1 MLYQPFYDPAKTYDE
16 NFRHGP
22 FGVFSDGKVV
32 SDVGEPQYDFLGIK
46 LYSLFGIPA
55 GPLINGRFT
64 QAALDKGFDIV
75 TYKTVRTKQYP
86 CHPWP
91 NVVAVAADGDVTP
104 EKAERGL
111 VAQAAYGEPLSITNS
126 FGVPSYDPDFWQA
139 DLAAAVRHAK
149 HGQVVIGSV
158 QATLRGDAAAYVR
171 DFAKG
176 AKLVKD
182 AGVKIVEANLSCP
195 NEGTGRLLCFDIKQT
210 KAVVEAVKDVI
221 GNTPLIIKIAY
232 FHDQNQLENF
242 ISEIGAVVDGIEA
255 INTIGAKIVDER
267 GRQYLPG
274 EGRLRSGVCGAG
286 IKWAGLAMVTK
297 LAALRDSLG
306 VRYTIIGVGGV
317 MNAGDYQDYR
327 EAGADAVLSATG
339 AMWNPYLAREIKKAE
354 ARR

>member
-1 MLYQPFYDPAKTYDE
+1 MVE
-16 NFRHGP
+16 
-22 FGVFSDGKVV
+22 
-32 SDVGEPQYDFLGIK
+32 
-46 LYSLFGIPA
+46 
-55 GPLINGRFT
+55 
-64 QAALDKGFDIV
+64 
-75 TYKTVRTKQYP
+75 
-86 CHPWP
+86 
-91 NVVAVAADGDVTP
+91 
-104 EKAERGL
+104 
-111 VAQAAYGEPLSITNS
+111 
-126 FGVPSYDPDFWQA
+126 
-139 DLAAAVRHAK
+139 
-149 HGQVVIGSV
+149 
-158 QATLRGDAAAYVR
+158 
-171 DFAKG
+171 
-176 AKLVKD
+176 VK
-182 AGVKIVEANLSCP
+182 LSCP

-232 FHDQNQLENF
+232 FQEQIQLETL
-242 ISEIGAVVDGIEA
+242 ISGIGAAVDGIEA